1 MAIAAER
8 KLEIVKEFANSD
20 GDNGSSEVQIAL
32 LTENIKNLTEHLR
45 THKKDHGSR
54 RGLLAMVARRAK
66 LLKYLRNNRADSF
79 RSIVAKLN
87 LRAR

>member
-8 KLEIVKEFANSD
+8 KLEIVKEFAKSD
-20 GDNGSSEVQIAL
+20 GDTGSSEVQIAL
-32 LTENIKNLTEHLR
+32 LTENIKCLTEHLR
-45 THKKDHGSR
+45 THKKDHGTR

-66 LLKYLRNNRADSF
+66 LLKYLRNNDHDSF
-79 RSIVAKLN
+79 RSIVATLN

>member
-8 KLEIVKEFANSD
+8 KLEIVKEFANSE

-32 LTENIKNLTEHLR
+32 LTENIKNMTAHLR
-45 THKKDHGSR
+45 IHKKDHGSR

-66 LLKYLRNNRADSF
+66 LLKYLKNNSHDSF
-79 RSIVAKLN
+79 RSIVTKLS